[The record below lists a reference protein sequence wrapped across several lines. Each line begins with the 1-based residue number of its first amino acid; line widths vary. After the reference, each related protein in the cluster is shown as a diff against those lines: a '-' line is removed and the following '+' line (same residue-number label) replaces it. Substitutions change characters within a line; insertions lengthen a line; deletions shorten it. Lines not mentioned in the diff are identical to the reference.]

1 MCYSI
6 KKGTVKVEAAR
17 MKKNPEQC
25 QVVVALDMIVGKWKP
40 IIIQHLLN
48 GDVLRFNEL
57 RRLMPD
63 ITQRMLTLHLR
74 ELEEQDIVQRKVYP
88 QIPPKVEYS
97 ITEYGKSLETVMDAM
112 HQWGAAHVE
121 HMEMKKKEDA
131 LSEKEI

>member
-1 MCYSI
+1 
-6 KKGTVKVEAAR
+6 

-121 HMEMKKKEDA
+121 HMEMKKKEEV

>member
-1 MCYSI
+1 
-6 KKGTVKVEAAR
+6 

-40 IIIQHLLN
+40 VIIQHLLN

-97 ITEYGKSLETVMDAM
+97 ITEYGRSLEMVMDAM
-112 HQWGAAHVE
+112 HKWGAAHVE
-121 HMEMKKKEDA
+121 HMELKKKEEA